1 MTSVAYITALII
13 GVFAVWSTKAAAI
26 PAFQQPAQPQH
37 MAELVAFQLP
47 VDPLDEYR
55 NAKKLSKKDV
65 IKLLRAVGFE
75 GPSLRTAWAVVMKE
89 SGGRPIAHNDN
100 HRTGDN
106 SYGLFQINM
115 IGSLG
120 DTRREKFSLRSNKDL
135 FDPVTNAQVA
145 YYMTAKGTN
154 WGSWGYGPQAYDGD
168 AAEPKITFWKSQF
181 PN

>member
-13 GVFAVWSTKAAAI
+13 GVFAVWSTKATAA
-26 PAFQQPAQPQH
+26 AMYYETAQPQH
-37 MAELVAFQLP
+37 MAELTAAVFI
-47 VDPLDEYR
+47 DPLDKYR
-55 NAKKLSKKDV
+55 DAKKLSKKDV
-65 IKLLRAVGFE
+65 IRLLRAVGFE
-75 GPSLRTAWAVVMKE
+75 GPSLKTAWAVVMKE

-100 HRTGDN
+100 HHTGDN

-120 DTRREKFSLRSNKDL
+120 EMRREKFSLSSNKDL